1 MLTMATAFGG
11 LDSQETNNSKDAKN
25 TQYANR
31 LLTEGP
37 VIYKPHVKAFW
48 DKCGDYAYWG
58 WTGGNPLNAAV
69 ELTLRCARSKWI
81 RRTNWLNEHKNHVRA
96 VGAAVVVGSALIRTY
111 RGYKPEIR
119 IITAMRPAFHAL
131 WDWKRLLASA
141 VCFFVT

>member
-48 DKCGDYAYWG
+48 DKC
-58 WTGGNPLNAAV
+58 
-69 ELTLRCARSKWI
+69 
-81 RRTNWLNEHKNHVRA
+81 
-96 VGAAVVVGSALIRTY
+96 
-111 RGYKPEIR
+111 
-119 IITAMRPAFHAL
+119 
-131 WDWKRLLASA
+131 
-141 VCFFVT
+141 